1 MIECIDEKVIFIVV
15 NGIKNKWMVQL
26 EIDGQSNNCLIEWIK
41 ELIIKEVSFLIKRD
55 LIVSICHKQNKLR
68 LKFKD

>member
-1 MIECIDEKVIFIVV
+1 MDE
-15 NGIKNKWMVQL
+15 
-26 EIDGQSNNCLIEWIK
+26 QSNNCLIEWIK